1 MFKVRQRRV
10 PISTALGVLGLTG
23 FTSYLGLVDVG
34 AVKAGDHVLVSG
46 AAGGVGSNVG
56 QIARNL
62 GASAVG
68 IAGSAEKCRLLTENL
83 GYRAAIDYRL
93 GPIDMR
99 LAELM
104 PEGIDVFFD
113 NVGGEILDAG
123 LAQLRRHA
131 RVVLCGAISQYI
143 DGIERPRPL
152 NNAFAIFKKM
162 ARMEAFFIYEMSEHF
177 ERAEAQMAEWITEGK
192 LIYQEDILDGL
203 EQMPEALIRLFEGRN
218 LGKQLVH
225 VS

>member
-1 MFKVRQRRV
+1 
-10 PISTALGVLGLTG
+10 
-23 FTSYLGLVDVG
+23 
-34 AVKAGDHVLVSG
+34 VLVSG